1 MKWEKVKLGN
11 VTDSCL
17 GKMLD
22 QNKNKGDYQPYL
34 ANVNV
39 RWGEFDLEDLP
50 LMKFEESEQE
60 RYELKYGDLVI
71 CEGGEPGRCAI
82 WKGQIPNMKIQK
94 ALHRV
99 RVHDCLDYRYLFYW
113 FLLAGKTGEL
123 DQYFTGATIKHM
135 PGQKLKEVVID
146 KPPLEIQHR
155 IADILSAYDDLI
167 ENNQKQIELLEEAA
181 QRLYKEWFVDLRFPG
196 HENTEIVDGVPEGWT
211 RNPIQDFISYE
222 IGGGWGEELQNEKSM
237 IPAYVIR
244 GTDIK
249 GLING
254 QLQSVPYRYH
264 TAGSL
269 ETRKLLDGD
278 IVFEVS
284 GGSKTE
290 GVARTVRIIDLMLK
304 TWDNSVICASFC
316 KRIKPIPSFSQYLYD
331 SFRWMRLNGKT
342 QEYDKKSASSIVN
355 YRWKDFLAQE
365 KILKPDE
372 ETISRYN
379 NIAGTIYTKIIVCS
393 CQIEQAKMKRDLL
406 LPKLMSGEVEV

>member
-50 LMKFEESEQE
+50 LMKFEELEQE

-82 WKGQIPNMKIQK
+82 WKEQIPNMKIQK

-167 ENNQKQIELLEEAA
+167 ENNQKQIKLLEEAA
-181 QRLYKEWFVDLRFPG
+181 QRFYKEWFVDLRFPG
-196 HENTEIVDGVPEGWT
+196 HENTTIVDGVPEGWNECT
-211 RNPIQDFISYE
+211 VESFGTVITGKTPPTSNKEYYTNGKVPFVTIPDMHNVVYPLKTEKRLTIEGAQTQKNKYIPPNSVMISCIGTVGLVSIATEVCQTNQQINSIILNNEDDLYFFYE
-222 IGGGWGEELQNEKSM
+222 SM
-237 IPAYVIR
+237 LR
-244 GTDIK
+244 MKD
-249 GLING
+249 
-254 QLQSVPYRYH
+254 
-264 TAGSL
+264 
-269 ETRKLLDGD
+269 LLDGLGSNGATMTNVNKSKLEKLIIISPSKD
-278 IVFEVS
+278 IVKQYNDVCKPLFESALNLSRKNVY
-284 GGSKTE
+284 
-290 GVARTVRIIDLMLK
+290 LK
-304 TWDNSVICASFC
+304 N
-316 KRIKPIPSFSQYLYD
+316 
-331 SFRWMRLNGKT
+331 MR
-342 QEYDKKSASSIVN
+342 EA
-355 YRWKDFLAQE
+355 
-365 KILKPDE
+365 
-372 ETISRYN
+372 
-379 NIAGTIYTKIIVCS
+379 
-393 CQIEQAKMKRDLL
+393 L

>member
-82 WKGQIPNMKIQK
+82 WKEQIPNMKIQK

-167 ENNQKQIELLEEAA
+167 ENNQKQIKLLEEAA
-181 QRLYKEWFVDLRFPG
+181 RRLYKEWFVDLRFPG
-196 HENTEIVDGVPEGWT
+196 HENTKIADGVPEGW
-211 RNPIQDFISYE
+211 NWCKLEDAIQFDPKVTLTKERMKQFVPMSA
-222 IGGGWGEELQNEKSM
+222 LSTSSM
-237 IPAYVIR
+237 VLDESQF
-244 GTDIK
+244 T
-249 GLING
+249 
-254 QLQSVPYRYH
+254 
-264 TAGSL
+264 
-269 ETRKLLDGD
+269 ETTTN
-278 IVFEVS
+278 S
-284 GGSKTE
+284 GSKFQNGDTLL
-290 GVARTVRIIDLMLK
+290 ARITPCLE
-304 TWDNSVICASFC
+304 
-316 KRIKPIPSFSQYLYD
+316 
-331 SFRWMRLNGKT
+331 NGKT
-342 QEYDKKSASSIVN
+342 AYVSGLESDEGTVGSTEYIVMRAKTINSYMVYLLARTDDFRQSAINSMSGSDGRQRVKSDKLKMLDYLQPTSELVEKFENVEEPI
-355 YRWKDFLAQE
+355 FE
-365 KILKPDE
+365 KIYRLSK
-372 ETISRYN
+372 
-379 NIAGTIYTKIIVCS
+379 
-393 CQIEQAKMKRDLL
+393 QMQQARQARDLL

>member
-82 WKGQIPNMKIQK
+82 WKEEIPNMKIQK

-167 ENNQKQIELLEEAA
+167 ENNQKQIKLLEEAA

-196 HENTEIVDGVPEGWT
+196 HENTKIVDGVPEGWNECT
-211 RNPIQDFISYE
+211 VESFGTVITGKTPPTSNKEYYTNGKVPFVTIPDMHNVVYPLKTEKRLTIEGAQTQKNKYIPPNSVMISCIGTVGLVSIATEVCQTNQQINSIILNNEDDLYFFYE
-222 IGGGWGEELQNEKSM
+222 SM
-237 IPAYVIR
+237 LR
-244 GTDIK
+244 MKD
-249 GLING
+249 
-254 QLQSVPYRYH
+254 
-264 TAGSL
+264 
-269 ETRKLLDGD
+269 LLDGLGSNGATMTNVNKSKLEKLIIISPSKD
-278 IVFEVS
+278 IVKQYNDVCKPLFESALNLSRKNV
-284 GGSKTE
+284 
-290 GVARTVRIIDLMLK
+290 
-304 TWDNSVICASFC
+304 
-316 KRIKPIPSFSQYLYD
+316 YLQT
-331 SFRWMRLNGKT
+331 MR
-342 QEYDKKSASSIVN
+342 EA
-355 YRWKDFLAQE
+355 
-365 KILKPDE
+365 
-372 ETISRYN
+372 
-379 NIAGTIYTKIIVCS
+379 
-393 CQIEQAKMKRDLL
+393 L
-406 LPKLMSGEVEV
+406 LPKLMSGEAEV

>member
-82 WKGQIPNMKIQK
+82 WKEQIPNMKIQK

-167 ENNQKQIELLEEAA
+167 ENNQKQIKLLKEAA
-181 QRLYKEWFVDLRFPG
+181 QRLYKEWFVDLHFPG
-196 HENTEIVDGVPEGWT
+196 HENTKIVDGVPEGW
-211 RNPIQDFISYE
+211 RRGLLKELISVNYGKDHKKVPDDGNIPVYGSGGLMRKCNKSLFSGE
-222 IGGGWGEELQNEKSM
+222 AVLIPRKGSLNNIMYVDETFWTVDTVFYATMKQPHTAVFVYFFVKAFDMYSMNIGAAVPSMTTKILDAMDVVIPDKETLEKFDKYAKVYFNKIKTLQGQNE
-237 IPAYVIR
+237 
-244 GTDIK
+244 
-249 GLING
+249 
-254 QLQSVPYRYH
+254 Q
-264 TAGSL
+264 
-269 ETRKLLDGD
+269 
-278 IVFEVS
+278 
-284 GGSKTE
+284 
-290 GVARTVRIIDLMLK
+290 LK
-304 TWDNSVICASFC
+304 TA
-316 KRIKPIPSFSQYLYD
+316 
-331 SFRWMRLNGKT
+331 
-342 QEYDKKSASSIVN
+342 
-355 YRWKDFLAQE
+355 
-365 KILKPDE
+365 
-372 ETISRYN
+372 
-379 NIAGTIYTKIIVCS
+379 
-393 CQIEQAKMKRDLL
+393 RDLL

>member
-82 WKGQIPNMKIQK
+82 WKKQIPNMKIQK

-167 ENNQKQIELLEEAA
+167 ENNQKQIKLLEEAA

-196 HENTEIVDGVPEGWT
+196 HENTKIVDGVPEGWNWCKLEDAVQLDPKVT
-211 RNPIQDFISYE
+211 LTKERMKQFIPMSA
-222 IGGGWGEELQNEKSM
+222 LSTSSM
-237 IPAYVIR
+237 VLDESQF
-244 GTDIK
+244 T
-249 GLING
+249 
-254 QLQSVPYRYH
+254 
-264 TAGSL
+264 
-269 ETRKLLDGD
+269 ETT
-278 IVFEVS
+278 S
-284 GGSKTE
+284 NSGSKFQNGDTLL
-290 GVARTVRIIDLMLK
+290 ARITPCLE
-304 TWDNSVICASFC
+304 
-316 KRIKPIPSFSQYLYD
+316 
-331 SFRWMRLNGKT
+331 NGKT
-342 QEYDKKSASSIVN
+342 AYVSGLKSDEGAVGSTEYIVMRAKTINSYMVYLLARTDDFRQSAINSMSGSDGRQRVKSDKLKMLDYLHPTSELVEKFENVEEPI
-355 YRWKDFLAQE
+355 FE
-365 KILKPDE
+365 KIYRLSK
-372 ETISRYN
+372 
-379 NIAGTIYTKIIVCS
+379 
-393 CQIEQAKMKRDLL
+393 QMQQAKQARDLL

>member
-82 WKGQIPNMKIQK
+82 WKEQIPNMKIQK

-167 ENNQKQIELLEEAA
+167 ENNQKQIKLLEEAA

-196 HENTEIVDGVPEGWT
+196 HENTKIVDGVPEGW
-211 RNPIQDFISYE
+211 NWCKLEDAIQLDPKVTLTKERMKQFIPMSA
-222 IGGGWGEELQNEKSM
+222 LSTSSM
-237 IPAYVIR
+237 VLDESQF
-244 GTDIK
+244 T
-249 GLING
+249 
-254 QLQSVPYRYH
+254 
-264 TAGSL
+264 
-269 ETRKLLDGD
+269 ETT
-278 IVFEVS
+278 S
-284 GGSKTE
+284 NSGSKFQNGDTLL
-290 GVARTVRIIDLMLK
+290 ARITPCLE
-304 TWDNSVICASFC
+304 
-316 KRIKPIPSFSQYLYD
+316 
-331 SFRWMRLNGKT
+331 NGKT
-342 QEYDKKSASSIVN
+342 AYVSGLKSDEGAVGSTEYIVMRAKTINSYMVYLLARTDDFRQSAINSMSGSDGRQRVKSDKLKMLDYLHPTSELVEKFENVEEPI
-355 YRWKDFLAQE
+355 FE
-365 KILKPDE
+365 KIYRLSK
-372 ETISRYN
+372 
-379 NIAGTIYTKIIVCS
+379 
-393 CQIEQAKMKRDLL
+393 QMQQAKQARDLL